1 MLRTFYATS
10 FLSCVGILR
19 HDSRDGAHENVNSY
33 NVTTLEKN
41 NLEFTYQNR
50 CSIEWM
56 IGVIANLHPKN
67 LFFCIASNTEF
78 FLSQYMGSFPVA
90 IPDISSRA
98 EFVRSQLEI
107 LDLLTPVVL
116 NYHRLFCGSVVLVKT
131 IESRMKP
138 GRYVNC
144 AQSSF
149 YRSCT
154 IRNEPTVPIKHL
166 HNSGR
171 REFRCYAR
179 ANMIFVLKRIGK
191 EFEDYHQEVFGA
203 SELGTYVNATRHRSK
218 GNTKRLICR
227 SFYYSPGLTF
237 TRGSTSQTTDR
248 VSTALTVFS
257 PLSLS
262 LSILPTGAFLPL
274 ESEDKPIEGRI
285 SHPTAGYGKQVGARS
300 DAFRRKMY
308 GVVKEEGTFLRL
320 CTDVVI
326 EKPSCR
332 CPAASSKT
340 FFTEL
345 GHLYLS
351 HRPHALLCLP
361 LRENEFKQCVQMAH
375 ALRRISYATCEPQY
389 AQFSFLAREPRA
401 HFSLQYCHS
410 FITKS
415 AEQEER
421 ASVLRPANTRGNIV
435 SNVDILTTTESQDLK
450 ASFCCLED
458 NIARGFE
465 VPVAGTD
472 IPRKVYKHSR
482 YRDIYRILRN
492 TYLEVFISKYFTGHD
507 ASLESKP
514 KSAIERLVAL
524 TAGQRTRIA
533 NSCAQC
539 GAGSL
544 SSGVLGRG
552 RVKRI
557 RSHGKDHERDRER
570 QAEELNTIVGNAFR
584 MAYVAQLQRQPI
596 LQDVISSRS
605 TPSYRKDKQEH
616 RTSWN
621 KSLPGDDTIAAAGAC
636 RSPSSN
642 SWLKSRTSPTSKI
655 GRGPSAADMNVQLG
669 SAGSPTLR
677 LASVKAPNTIP
688 GLRPSFTNVLGP
700 ITNVDEPKSLSQ
712 QSTPSS
718 DESNSPTELNSY
730 KRLTDKPPLIKRL
743 AMGLTGGRD
752 VLGLNGEDDSCPLVS
767 GSSTPTSPSN
777 RPHSG
782 GYINE
787 AIIDSEGT
795 RPSYN
800 KIPPSESLDNTINA
814 SITNVKN
821 FNIENNRIGHNYP
834 DSGTEAEFKSKRRS
848 QISTSS
854 SSVPADGSTHG
865 STPTPPPLPE
875 RTDSL
880 NNRSEEA
887 ELRKAPWFQAGIP
900 REITLEVLSQEP
912 EGAFMVRESTSK
924 PGCYALSLR
933 VPREFQPSGIAHY
946 LIMRTNKGYK
956 IKGFTKEFTT
966 LTALIT
972 HHSVMPELLPCPLSL
987 SRYNPS
993 FVKTDSSKDFADI
1006 DSDPDYNTLA
1016 DFRKMMAD
1024 LNV

>member
-1 MLRTFYATS
+1 MRRLARRRN
-10 FLSCVGILR
+10 ILTAFFAIMGR
-19 HDSRDGAHENVNSY
+19 LGKGSQSTTRPIFRVHYRKLVDEYSQQEQLKFMPALPDYMSY
-33 NVTTLEKN
+33 
-41 NLEFTYQNR
+41 
-50 CSIEWM
+50 C
-56 IGVIANLHPKN
+56 
-67 LFFCIASNTEF
+67 C
-78 FLSQYMGSFPVA
+78 
-90 IPDISSRA
+90 
-98 EFVRSQLEI
+98 
-107 LDLLTPVVL
+107 
-116 NYHRLFCGSVVLVKT
+116 
-131 IESRMKP
+131 
-138 GRYVNC
+138 
-144 AQSSF
+144 
-149 YRSCT
+149 
-154 IRNEPTVPIKHL
+154 
-166 HNSGR
+166 
-171 REFRCYAR
+171 
-179 ANMIFVLKRIGK
+179 
-191 EFEDYHQEVFGA
+191 
-203 SELGTYVNATRHRSK
+203 
-218 GNTKRLICR
+218 
-227 SFYYSPGLTF
+227 
-237 TRGSTSQTTDR
+237 
-248 VSTALTVFS
+248 
-257 PLSLS
+257 
-262 LSILPTGAFLPL
+262 
-274 ESEDKPIEGRI
+274 
-285 SHPTAGYGKQVGARS
+285 
-300 DAFRRKMY
+300 
-308 GVVKEEGTFLRL
+308 
-320 CTDVVI
+320 
-326 EKPSCR
+326 CR
-332 CPAASSKT
+332 C
-340 FFTEL
+340 
-345 GHLYLS
+345 GHTQ
-351 HRPHALLCLP
+351 
-361 LRENEFKQCVQMAH
+361 K
-375 ALRRISYATCEPQY
+375 
-389 AQFSFLAREPRA
+389 
-401 HFSLQYCHS
+401 
-410 FITKS
+410 
-415 AEQEER
+415 
-421 ASVLRPANTRGNIV
+421 
-435 SNVDILTTTESQDLK
+435 LK
-450 ASFCCLED
+450 
-458 NIARGFE
+458 
-465 VPVAGTD
+465 
-472 IPRKVYKHSR
+472 
-482 YRDIYRILRN
+482 
-492 TYLEVFISKYFTGHD
+492 
-507 ASLESKP
+507 
-514 KSAIERLVAL
+514 
-524 TAGQRTRIA
+524 
-533 NSCAQC
+533 
-539 GAGSL
+539 
-544 SSGVLGRG
+544 
-552 RVKRI
+552 
-557 RSHGKDHERDRER
+557 
-570 QAEELNTIVGNAFR
+570 AEELNTIVGNAFR

-605 TPSYRKDKQEH
+605 TSSYRKDKQE

-621 KSLPGDDTIAAAGAC
+621 KSLPGDDTIAAGAC
-636 RSPSSN
+636 RNPSSN
-642 SWLKSRTSPTSKI
+642 SWLKSRTSPISKT
-655 GRGPSAADMNVQLG
+655 GRGPSATDMNVQLG

-821 FNIENNRIGHNYP
+821 FNIENNRIGHNCP

>member
-1 MLRTFYATS
+1 
-10 FLSCVGILR
+10 
-19 HDSRDGAHENVNSY
+19 
-33 NVTTLEKN
+33 
-41 NLEFTYQNR
+41 
-50 CSIEWM
+50 
-56 IGVIANLHPKN
+56 
-67 LFFCIASNTEF
+67 
-78 FLSQYMGSFPVA
+78 MGSDVYLLWQKRSHRDP
-90 IPDISSRA
+90 
-98 EFVRSQLEI
+98 SQLSTWVRF
-107 LDLLTPVVL
+107 LWRFPTLPAARNLCAPNWRSSGDRFTPVLLIVSL
-116 NYHRLFCGSVVLVKT
+116 AG
-131 IESRMKP
+131 
-138 GRYVNC
+138 
-144 AQSSF
+144 
-149 YRSCT
+149 
-154 IRNEPTVPIKHL
+154 IKVC
-166 HNSGR
+166 SPD
-171 REFRCYAR
+171 
-179 ANMIFVLKRIGK
+179 GK
-191 EFEDYHQEVFGA
+191 
-203 SELGTYVNATRHRSK
+203 
-218 GNTKRLICR
+218 
-227 SFYYSPGLTF
+227 
-237 TRGSTSQTTDR
+237 
-248 VSTALTVFS
+248 
-257 PLSLS
+257 
-262 LSILPTGAFLPL
+262 
-274 ESEDKPIEGRI
+274 
-285 SHPTAGYGKQVGARS
+285 
-300 DAFRRKMY
+300 
-308 GVVKEEGTFLRL
+308 
-320 CTDVVI
+320 
-326 EKPSCR
+326 
-332 CPAASSKT
+332 
-340 FFTEL
+340 
-345 GHLYLS
+345 
-351 HRPHALLCLP
+351 
-361 LRENEFKQCVQMAH
+361 CVQMAH
-375 ALRRISYATCEPQY
+375 ALRRISYATCEPQH

-401 HFSLQYCHS
+401 HFSQQYCHS
-410 FITKS
+410 FITES
-415 AEQEER
+415 AE
-421 ASVLRPANTRGNIV
+421 
-435 SNVDILTTTESQDLK
+435 
-450 ASFCCLED
+450 
-458 NIARGFE
+458 
-465 VPVAGTD
+465 
-472 IPRKVYKHSR
+472 
-482 YRDIYRILRN
+482 
-492 TYLEVFISKYFTGHD
+492 
-507 ASLESKP
+507 
-514 KSAIERLVAL
+514 
-524 TAGQRTRIA
+524 
-533 NSCAQC
+533 
-539 GAGSL
+539 
-544 SSGVLGRG
+544 
-552 RVKRI
+552 
-557 RSHGKDHERDRER
+557 

-596 LQDVISSRS
+596 LQDVISPRS
-605 TPSYRKDKQEH
+605 TTSYRKDKQEH

-621 KSLPGDDTIAAAGAC
+621 KSLPADDTIAAGAC

-642 SWLKSRTSPTSKI
+642 SWLKSRTSPTSRT

-677 LASVKAPNTIP
+677 LASVKTPNTIP

-700 ITNVDEPKSLSQ
+700 ITNVDEPKSISQ

-814 SITNVKN
+814 SITNAKN
-821 FNIENNRIGHNYP
+821 FNIENNRIGHNCP
-834 DSGTEAEFKSKRRS
+834 DTGTEAEFKSKRRS

>member
-1 MLRTFYATS
+1 MKDLQA
-10 FLSCVGILR
+10 
-19 HDSRDGAHENVNSY
+19 
-33 NVTTLEKN
+33 
-41 NLEFTYQNR
+41 
-50 CSIEWM
+50 
-56 IGVIANLHPKN
+56 
-67 LFFCIASNTEF
+67 
-78 FLSQYMGSFPVA
+78 QYMGSFPVA
-90 IPDISSRA
+90 IPDIASRA

-107 LDLLTPVVL
+107 LRYSDRFTPVLLIVSL
-116 NYHRLFCGSVVLVKT
+116 AG
-131 IESRMKP
+131 
-138 GRYVNC
+138 
-144 AQSSF
+144 
-149 YRSCT
+149 
-154 IRNEPTVPIKHL
+154 IKVC
-166 HNSGR
+166 SPD
-171 REFRCYAR
+171 
-179 ANMIFVLKRIGK
+179 GK
-191 EFEDYHQEVFGA
+191 
-203 SELGTYVNATRHRSK
+203 
-218 GNTKRLICR
+218 
-227 SFYYSPGLTF
+227 
-237 TRGSTSQTTDR
+237 
-248 VSTALTVFS
+248 
-257 PLSLS
+257 
-262 LSILPTGAFLPL
+262 
-274 ESEDKPIEGRI
+274 
-285 SHPTAGYGKQVGARS
+285 
-300 DAFRRKMY
+300 
-308 GVVKEEGTFLRL
+308 
-320 CTDVVI
+320 
-326 EKPSCR
+326 
-332 CPAASSKT
+332 
-340 FFTEL
+340 
-345 GHLYLS
+345 
-351 HRPHALLCLP
+351 
-361 LRENEFKQCVQMAH
+361 CVQMAH
-375 ALRRISYATCEPQY
+375 ALRRISYATCEPQH

-410 FITKS
+410 FITES
-415 AEQEER
+415 AE
-421 ASVLRPANTRGNIV
+421 
-435 SNVDILTTTESQDLK
+435 
-450 ASFCCLED
+450 
-458 NIARGFE
+458 
-465 VPVAGTD
+465 
-472 IPRKVYKHSR
+472 
-482 YRDIYRILRN
+482 
-492 TYLEVFISKYFTGHD
+492 
-507 ASLESKP
+507 
-514 KSAIERLVAL
+514 
-524 TAGQRTRIA
+524 
-533 NSCAQC
+533 
-539 GAGSL
+539 
-544 SSGVLGRG
+544 
-552 RVKRI
+552 
-557 RSHGKDHERDRER
+557 

-596 LQDVISSRS
+596 LQDVISPRS
-605 TPSYRKDKQEH
+605 TPTYRKDKQEH

-621 KSLPGDDTIAAAGAC
+621 KSLSGDETIAGDAC

-642 SWLKSRTSPTSKI
+642 SWLKSRTSPTSRT
-655 GRGPSAADMNVQLG
+655 GRGSSATDMNVQLS

-677 LASVKAPNTIP
+677 LASVKAPNSIP

-700 ITNVDEPKSLSQ
+700 ITNEDESKSISQ

-814 SITNVKN
+814 SITAKN
-821 FNIENNRIGHNYP
+821 FNIENNRIGHNCP
-834 DSGTEAEFKSKRRS
+834 GSGTEADFKSKRRS

-993 FVKTDSSKDFADI
+993 FVKTDSNKDFADI

>member
-1 MLRTFYATS
+1 MGSDVYL
-10 FLSCVGILR
+10 LW
-19 HDSRDGAHENVNSY
+19 
-33 NVTTLEKN
+33 
-41 NLEFTYQNR
+41 QNR
-50 CSIEWM
+50 FRRNSSELSTW
-56 IGVIANLHPKN
+56 VR
-67 LFFCIASNTEF
+67 
-78 FLSQYMGSFPVA
+78 FLWRFPTL
-90 IPDISSRA
+90 PA
-98 EFVRSQLEI
+98 ERNSCAPNWRLSDDRS
-107 LDLLTPVVL
+107 TPVLLIVSL
-116 NYHRLFCGSVVLVKT
+116 AG
-131 IESRMKP
+131 
-138 GRYVNC
+138 
-144 AQSSF
+144 
-149 YRSCT
+149 
-154 IRNEPTVPIKHL
+154 IKVC
-166 HNSGR
+166 SPD
-171 REFRCYAR
+171 
-179 ANMIFVLKRIGK
+179 GK
-191 EFEDYHQEVFGA
+191 
-203 SELGTYVNATRHRSK
+203 
-218 GNTKRLICR
+218 
-227 SFYYSPGLTF
+227 
-237 TRGSTSQTTDR
+237 
-248 VSTALTVFS
+248 
-257 PLSLS
+257 
-262 LSILPTGAFLPL
+262 
-274 ESEDKPIEGRI
+274 
-285 SHPTAGYGKQVGARS
+285 
-300 DAFRRKMY
+300 
-308 GVVKEEGTFLRL
+308 
-320 CTDVVI
+320 
-326 EKPSCR
+326 
-332 CPAASSKT
+332 
-340 FFTEL
+340 
-345 GHLYLS
+345 
-351 HRPHALLCLP
+351 
-361 LRENEFKQCVQMAH
+361 CVQMAH
-375 ALRRISYATCEPQY
+375 ALRRISYATCEPRH

-401 HFSLQYCHS
+401 HFSIQYCHS
-410 FITKS
+410 FVTES
-415 AEQEER
+415 AE
-421 ASVLRPANTRGNIV
+421 
-435 SNVDILTTTESQDLK
+435 
-450 ASFCCLED
+450 
-458 NIARGFE
+458 
-465 VPVAGTD
+465 
-472 IPRKVYKHSR
+472 
-482 YRDIYRILRN
+482 
-492 TYLEVFISKYFTGHD
+492 
-507 ASLESKP
+507 
-514 KSAIERLVAL
+514 
-524 TAGQRTRIA
+524 
-533 NSCAQC
+533 
-539 GAGSL
+539 
-544 SSGVLGRG
+544 
-552 RVKRI
+552 
-557 RSHGKDHERDRER
+557 

-596 LQDVISSRS
+596 LQDVISPQSS
-605 TPSYRKDKQEH
+605 PHYRKDKQEH

-621 KSLPGDDTIAAAGAC
+621 KSLSGDSSIAGSGGGC
-636 RSPSSN
+636 RNSSSN
-642 SWLKSRTSPTSKI
+642 SWLKSRTSPTSRS
-655 GRGPSAADMNVQLG
+655 GSGSSAADMNVQLG

-677 LASVKAPNTIP
+677 LASVKTPNSIP
-688 GLRPSFTNVLGP
+688 GLRPSHNFTNVLGP
-700 ITNVDEPKSLSQ
+700 ITNEDEPKSISQ

-800 KIPPSESLDNTINA
+800 KIQPSETIDNTINA
-814 SITNVKN
+814 SITAKN
-821 FNIENNRIGHNYP
+821 FNIENNRIGHNSP
-834 DSGTEAEFKSKRRS
+834 SSGTETEFKSKRRS

-993 FVKTDSSKDFADI
+993 FVKSDSNKDFADI

>member
-1 MLRTFYATS
+1 M
-10 FLSCVGILR
+10 
-19 HDSRDGAHENVNSY
+19 
-33 NVTTLEKN
+33 K
-41 NLEFTYQNR
+41 
-50 CSIEWM
+50 
-56 IGVIANLHPKN
+56 
-67 LFFCIASNTEF
+67 
-78 FLSQYMGSFPVA
+78 PVA
-90 IPDISSRA
+90 S
-98 EFVRSQLEI
+98 
-107 LDLLTPVVL
+107 
-116 NYHRLFCGSVVLVKT
+116 
-131 IESRMKP
+131 
-138 GRYVNC
+138 
-144 AQSSF
+144 
-149 YRSCT
+149 
-154 IRNEPTVPIKHL
+154 
-166 HNSGR
+166 
-171 REFRCYAR
+171 
-179 ANMIFVLKRIGK
+179 
-191 EFEDYHQEVFGA
+191 
-203 SELGTYVNATRHRSK
+203 
-218 GNTKRLICR
+218 
-227 SFYYSPGLTF
+227 
-237 TRGSTSQTTDR
+237 
-248 VSTALTVFS
+248 
-257 PLSLS
+257 
-262 LSILPTGAFLPL
+262 
-274 ESEDKPIEGRI
+274 
-285 SHPTAGYGKQVGARS
+285 
-300 DAFRRKMY
+300 
-308 GVVKEEGTFLRL
+308 
-320 CTDVVI
+320 
-326 EKPSCR
+326 
-332 CPAASSKT
+332 
-340 FFTEL
+340 
-345 GHLYLS
+345 
-351 HRPHALLCLP
+351 
-361 LRENEFKQCVQMAH
+361 CVQMAH
-375 ALRRISYATCEPQY
+375 ALRRISYATCEPQH

-410 FITKS
+410 FITES
-415 AEQEER
+415 AE
-421 ASVLRPANTRGNIV
+421 
-435 SNVDILTTTESQDLK
+435 
-450 ASFCCLED
+450 
-458 NIARGFE
+458 
-465 VPVAGTD
+465 
-472 IPRKVYKHSR
+472 
-482 YRDIYRILRN
+482 
-492 TYLEVFISKYFTGHD
+492 
-507 ASLESKP
+507 
-514 KSAIERLVAL
+514 
-524 TAGQRTRIA
+524 
-533 NSCAQC
+533 
-539 GAGSL
+539 
-544 SSGVLGRG
+544 
-552 RVKRI
+552 
-557 RSHGKDHERDRER
+557 

-596 LQDVISSRS
+596 LQDVISPRS

-621 KSLPGDDTIAAAGAC
+621 KSLSEDDTTAGAC

-642 SWLKSRTSPTSKI
+642 SWLKSRTSPISRI
-655 GRGPSAADMNVQLG
+655 GRGSSATDMNVQLG

-677 LASVKAPNTIP
+677 LAGVKAPNTIP

-700 ITNVDEPKSLSQ
+700 ITNEDEPKSISQ

-814 SITNVKN
+814 SITAKN
-821 FNIENNRIGHNYP
+821 FNIENNRIGHNCL

-880 NNRSEEA
+880 NNRNEEA

>member
-1 MLRTFYATS
+1 MLIMAETFS
-10 FLSCVGILR
+10 KRF
-19 HDSRDGAHENVNSY
+19 
-33 NVTTLEKN
+33 
-41 NLEFTYQNR
+41 
-50 CSIEWM
+50 
-56 IGVIANLHPKN
+56 IAAK
-67 LFFCIASNTEF
+67 
-78 FLSQYMGSFPVA
+78 YMGSFPVA
-90 IPDISSRA
+90 IPDIASRA
-98 EFVRSQLEI
+98 DFVRSQLEI
-107 LDLLTPVVL
+107 LRYSDRFTPILLTVSL
-116 NYHRLFCGSVVLVKT
+116 AG
-131 IESRMKP
+131 
-138 GRYVNC
+138 
-144 AQSSF
+144 
-149 YRSCT
+149 
-154 IRNEPTVPIKHL
+154 IKVC
-166 HNSGR
+166 SPD
-171 REFRCYAR
+171 
-179 ANMIFVLKRIGK
+179 GK
-191 EFEDYHQEVFGA
+191 
-203 SELGTYVNATRHRSK
+203 
-218 GNTKRLICR
+218 
-227 SFYYSPGLTF
+227 
-237 TRGSTSQTTDR
+237 
-248 VSTALTVFS
+248 
-257 PLSLS
+257 
-262 LSILPTGAFLPL
+262 
-274 ESEDKPIEGRI
+274 
-285 SHPTAGYGKQVGARS
+285 
-300 DAFRRKMY
+300 
-308 GVVKEEGTFLRL
+308 
-320 CTDVVI
+320 
-326 EKPSCR
+326 
-332 CPAASSKT
+332 
-340 FFTEL
+340 
-345 GHLYLS
+345 
-351 HRPHALLCLP
+351 
-361 LRENEFKQCVQMAH
+361 CVQMAH
-375 ALRRISYATCEPQY
+375 ALRRISYATCEPQH

-410 FITKS
+410 FITES
-415 AEQEER
+415 AE
-421 ASVLRPANTRGNIV
+421 
-435 SNVDILTTTESQDLK
+435 
-450 ASFCCLED
+450 
-458 NIARGFE
+458 
-465 VPVAGTD
+465 
-472 IPRKVYKHSR
+472 
-482 YRDIYRILRN
+482 
-492 TYLEVFISKYFTGHD
+492 
-507 ASLESKP
+507 
-514 KSAIERLVAL
+514 
-524 TAGQRTRIA
+524 
-533 NSCAQC
+533 
-539 GAGSL
+539 
-544 SSGVLGRG
+544 
-552 RVKRI
+552 
-557 RSHGKDHERDRER
+557 

-596 LQDVISSRS
+596 LQDVISPRS

-621 KSLPGDDTIAAAGAC
+621 KSLSGDDTIAAGAC

-642 SWLKSRTSPTSKI
+642 SWLKSRTSPTSRI
-655 GRGPSAADMNVQLG
+655 GRGSSATDMNVQLG

-677 LASVKAPNTIP
+677 LAGVKAPNTIP

-700 ITNVDEPKSLSQ
+700 ITNENEPKSISQ

-800 KIPPSESLDNTINA
+800 KIPPSESLDNNINA
-814 SITNVKN
+814 SITAKN
-821 FNIENNRIGHNYP
+821 FNIENNRIGHNCL
-834 DSGTEAEFKSKRRS
+834 DSATEAEFKSKRRS

-854 SSVPADGSTHG
+854 SSVPPDGSTHG

>member
-1 MLRTFYATS
+1 
-10 FLSCVGILR
+10 
-19 HDSRDGAHENVNSY
+19 
-33 NVTTLEKN
+33 
-41 NLEFTYQNR
+41 
-50 CSIEWM
+50 
-56 IGVIANLHPKN
+56 
-67 LFFCIASNTEF
+67 
-78 FLSQYMGSFPVA
+78 MGSFPVA
-90 IPDISSRA
+90 IPDIASRA
-98 EFVRSQLEI
+98 DFVRSQLEI
-107 LDLLTPVVL
+107 LRYSDRFTPILLIVSL
-116 NYHRLFCGSVVLVKT
+116 AG
-131 IESRMKP
+131 
-138 GRYVNC
+138 
-144 AQSSF
+144 
-149 YRSCT
+149 
-154 IRNEPTVPIKHL
+154 IKVC
-166 HNSGR
+166 SPD
-171 REFRCYAR
+171 
-179 ANMIFVLKRIGK
+179 GK
-191 EFEDYHQEVFGA
+191 
-203 SELGTYVNATRHRSK
+203 
-218 GNTKRLICR
+218 
-227 SFYYSPGLTF
+227 
-237 TRGSTSQTTDR
+237 
-248 VSTALTVFS
+248 
-257 PLSLS
+257 
-262 LSILPTGAFLPL
+262 
-274 ESEDKPIEGRI
+274 
-285 SHPTAGYGKQVGARS
+285 
-300 DAFRRKMY
+300 
-308 GVVKEEGTFLRL
+308 
-320 CTDVVI
+320 
-326 EKPSCR
+326 
-332 CPAASSKT
+332 
-340 FFTEL
+340 
-345 GHLYLS
+345 
-351 HRPHALLCLP
+351 
-361 LRENEFKQCVQMAH
+361 CVQMAH
-375 ALRRISYATCEPQY
+375 ALRRISYATCEPQH

-410 FITKS
+410 FITES
-415 AEQEER
+415 AE
-421 ASVLRPANTRGNIV
+421 
-435 SNVDILTTTESQDLK
+435 
-450 ASFCCLED
+450 
-458 NIARGFE
+458 
-465 VPVAGTD
+465 
-472 IPRKVYKHSR
+472 
-482 YRDIYRILRN
+482 
-492 TYLEVFISKYFTGHD
+492 
-507 ASLESKP
+507 
-514 KSAIERLVAL
+514 
-524 TAGQRTRIA
+524 
-533 NSCAQC
+533 
-539 GAGSL
+539 
-544 SSGVLGRG
+544 
-552 RVKRI
+552 
-557 RSHGKDHERDRER
+557 

-596 LQDVISSRS
+596 LQDVISPRS

-621 KSLPGDDTIAAAGAC
+621 KSLSEDDTTAGAC

-642 SWLKSRTSPTSKI
+642 SWLKSRTSPISRI
-655 GRGPSAADMNVQLG
+655 GRGSSATDMNVQLG

-677 LASVKAPNTIP
+677 LAGVKAPNTIP

-700 ITNVDEPKSLSQ
+700 ITNEDEPKSISQ

-814 SITNVKN
+814 SITAKN
-821 FNIENNRIGHNYP
+821 FNIENNRIGHNCL

-880 NNRSEEA
+880 NNRNEEA

>member
-1 MLRTFYATS
+1 MATVTIQTSLVRPIVYEIEGLESIDRSSIFPPTKKKIWIKDDRSKSFYLHDTTFSPTLRSHPPSFYSIFPFSFSTS
-10 FLSCVGILR
+10 KQWQTR
-19 HDSRDGAHENVNSY
+19 R
-33 NVTTLEKN
+33 KN
-41 NLEFTYQNR
+41 NA
-50 CSIEWM
+50 
-56 IGVIANLHPKN
+56 V
-67 LFFCIASNTEF
+67 
-78 FLSQYMGSFPVA
+78 VA
-90 IPDISSRA
+90 
-98 EFVRSQLEI
+98 
-107 LDLLTPVVL
+107 
-116 NYHRLFCGSVVLVKT
+116 
-131 IESRMKP
+131 
-138 GRYVNC
+138 
-144 AQSSF
+144 
-149 YRSCT
+149 
-154 IRNEPTVPIKHL
+154 
-166 HNSGR
+166 
-171 REFRCYAR
+171 
-179 ANMIFVLKRIGK
+179 
-191 EFEDYHQEVFGA
+191 
-203 SELGTYVNATRHRSK
+203 
-218 GNTKRLICR
+218 
-227 SFYYSPGLTF
+227 
-237 TRGSTSQTTDR
+237 
-248 VSTALTVFS
+248 
-257 PLSLS
+257 LSLS
-262 LSILPTGAFLPL
+262 
-274 ESEDKPIEGRI
+274 GRDRSTPVLLI
-285 SHPTAGYGKQVGARS
+285 VSLAGIKVCSPDGK
-300 DAFRRKMY
+300 
-308 GVVKEEGTFLRL
+308 
-320 CTDVVI
+320 
-326 EKPSCR
+326 
-332 CPAASSKT
+332 
-340 FFTEL
+340 
-345 GHLYLS
+345 
-351 HRPHALLCLP
+351 
-361 LRENEFKQCVQMAH
+361 CVQMAH
-375 ALRRISYATCEPQY
+375 ALRRISYATCEPRH

-401 HFSLQYCHS
+401 HFSIQYCHS
-410 FITKS
+410 FVTES
-415 AEQEER
+415 AE
-421 ASVLRPANTRGNIV
+421 
-435 SNVDILTTTESQDLK
+435 
-450 ASFCCLED
+450 
-458 NIARGFE
+458 
-465 VPVAGTD
+465 
-472 IPRKVYKHSR
+472 
-482 YRDIYRILRN
+482 
-492 TYLEVFISKYFTGHD
+492 
-507 ASLESKP
+507 
-514 KSAIERLVAL
+514 
-524 TAGQRTRIA
+524 
-533 NSCAQC
+533 
-539 GAGSL
+539 
-544 SSGVLGRG
+544 
-552 RVKRI
+552 
-557 RSHGKDHERDRER
+557 

-596 LQDVISSRS
+596 LQDVISPQSS
-605 TPSYRKDKQEH
+605 PHYRKDKQEH

-621 KSLPGDDTIAAAGAC
+621 KSLSGDNSIAGSGGGC
-636 RSPSSN
+636 RNSSSN
-642 SWLKSRTSPTSKI
+642 SWLKSRTSPTSRS
-655 GRGPSAADMNVQLG
+655 GSGSSAADMNVQLG

-677 LASVKAPNTIP
+677 LASVKTPNSIP
-688 GLRPSFTNVLGP
+688 GLRPSHNFTNVLGP
-700 ITNVDEPKSLSQ
+700 ITNEDEPKSISQ

-800 KIPPSESLDNTINA
+800 KIQPSETIDNTINA
-814 SITNVKN
+814 SITAKN
-821 FNIENNRIGHNYP
+821 FNIENNRIGHNSP
-834 DSGTEAEFKSKRRS
+834 SSGTETEFKSKRRS

-993 FVKTDSSKDFADI
+993 FVKSDSNKDFADI